1 MSNRLKIALLYGGKN
16 GEHEVSLASAASV
29 LKHLSPEQY
38 DVTPISIDKQGH
50 VYLQS
55 VDELRQFETVLPVQ
69 IASSRLLPSLIVD
82 TTFCIPVDVVFPVM
96 HGVSYEDGCLQGL
109 LKLANVAY
117 VGCDVLSS
125 AVGMDKDLTRRIAC
139 DEQIQSTQYLVINKN
154 HSDNDWESMIERAIE
169 QFGFPMFIKPCSS
182 GSSVGIHKAKNR
194 QEIFTALQDAL
205 RYDEEALIEACV
217 YGREIEV
224 AVLEDLKG
232 RCIKSSVPGEICV
245 NHPDGFY
252 SYNAKYINSGSS
264 EYLIPAPLSQEW
276 TDKICDAA
284 VKIFQRLKCKGLARV
299 DFFFDEKNQCLYFN
313 EINTMPGFT
322 SISLYP
328 SMWAKSGI
336 NFPDLLASLIETAIL
351 QQEVRKNLVTDFK
364 V

>member
-1 MSNRLKIALLYGGKN
+1 MSNRLKVALLYGGKN

-29 LKHLSPEQY
+29 LKNLSSERY
-38 DVTPISIDKQGH
+38 DVMPISIDKQGH

-55 VDELRQFETVLPVQ
+55 VDELRQHETVLPVKT
-69 IASSRLLPSLIVD
+69 SSSILLTSLIKD
-82 TTFCIPVDVVFPVM
+82 TSFCVPADVVFPVM

-109 LKLANVAY
+109 LRLANVAF
-117 VGCDVLSS
+117 VGCDVVSS

-139 DEQIQSTQYLVINKN
+139 DDYIQSTKYIVINKN
-154 HSDNDWESMIERAIE
+154 RSDNDWDMMINQAIE
-169 QFGFPMFIKPCSS
+169 EFGFPLFIKPCSS
-182 GSSVGIHKAKNR
+182 GSSVGIHKAHNR
-194 QEIFTALQDAL
+194 QEVFAGLQDAL

-224 AVLEDLKG
+224 SVLEDLKN
-232 RCIKSSVPGEICV
+232 RCIKSSIPGEICV

-252 SYNAKYINSGSS
+252 SYDAKYINSGSS
-264 EYLIPAPLSQEW
+264 QYWIPALLSQEW
-276 TDKICDAA
+276 TDKICQAA
-284 VKIFQRLKCKGLARV
+284 ITIFQRLKCKGLARV
-299 DFFFDEKNQCLYFN
+299 DFFLDEKHQCLYFN

-351 QQEVRKNLVTDFK
+351 QQEIRKNLVTDFK
-364 V
+364 A